1 MIILGL
7 DLSLSSTGWSMITD
21 EGYIIACDKICTDSK
36 KNTEFERL
44 YIVAKEIKEL
54 IEENS
59 INVVVAEDQFF
70 SRNPRTGLTLSKL
83 MGAVIYVC
91 RELDVQ
97 FELLSPTQARKI
109 LTGDGKLKKEQMANY
124 IRENYIDLGEFIDR
138 NCKAKNSDIYDS
150 FVISL
155 AWLKQYR
162 LNNKYSNK

>member
-1 MIILGL
+1 
-7 DLSLSSTGWSMITD
+7 MITD
-21 EGYIIACDKICTDSK
+21 EEYIIACDKICTDSK

-59 INVVVAEDQFF
+59 IDVVVAEDQFF

-138 NCKAKNSDIYDS
+138 NCKAKNSDMYDS
-150 FVISL
+150 LVISF
-155 AWLKQYR
+155 AWLKQHK
-162 LNNKYSNK
+162 LNDKYGNK